1 MRQHNVPLALA
12 SKNNFLE
19 LKIRISIPLSRFEDQ
34 VSKTKQKNKNN
45 KKKTV
50 NRTCQEVKLGKIY
63 TESKNAMQ
71 LLN

>member
-1 MRQHNVPLALA
+1 MGAQRTT
-12 SKNNFLE
+12 
-19 LKIRISIPLSRFEDQ
+19 R
-34 VSKTKQKNKNN
+34 VSKQEQFSWTLNEDKYSFKPFWKSSKKNKTKKK

-50 NRTCQEVKLGKIY
+50 NRTYQEVKLGKIY